1 MANKYEHRSSPRIPS
16 AIGITMVA
24 FGAAYLVL
32 AAVLLSDV
40 NLSIDYA
47 RPVLDELGPLSQ
59 EELNALAI
67 AGDITF
73 VIAGAFAIIFG
84 YGVLRMRKWAWA
96 AAVIYNII
104 FVLFCAQAFATGT
117 PLLDSY
123 FVVVSVGLLVLLFMP
138 STRAYFG
145 QATRRISTST

>member
-1 MANKYEHRSSPRIPS
+1 MANKYQHRSSSRIPS
-16 AIGITMVA
+16 AIGIAMVA

-32 AAVLLSDV
+32 AAVLLSDI

-47 RPVLDELGPLSQ
+47 RPVLDELGALSQ
-59 EELNALAI
+59 AELVIMAI

-73 VIAGAFAIIFG
+73 VFAGAFAIIFG
-84 YGVLRMRKWAWA
+84 YGILRMKKWAWA
-96 AAVIYNII
+96 ATVIYNII
-104 FVLFCAQAFATGT
+104 FTLLCAQAFAMGT

-145 QATRRISTST
+145 QAPVKQ